1 MKRWCWI
8 IIGLVV
14 TSYVW
19 AVDIGSDTAPS
30 RFATQ
35 QILNDGD
42 RIAGF
47 AALDGGFKLSSVAVT
62 GIFDSFFPVTG
73 VIDLNG
79 GTLQLNRDLV
89 LHNVSRIEFVG
100 DILGNYFAFDLAASS
115 SCIIDLDP
123 NVATCQVSLLNTQAL
138 LTTPFAMDWSY
149 DDQYI
154 GVGTSGTGAGDE
166 IDVFSFTESAITF
179 ETSFESDNT
188 AVYALRWHPN
198 AYFLA
203 IGTSTAAGALPELRI
218 LEFDPAGP
226 SLMQTDS
233 VNAGTLCTSVAWH
246 PSGDYLAVG
255 FFSTLVEVR
264 IYSVSGTGTLSFLT
278 GVDLTQ
284 SVYLQTMD
292 WDPSGTYLSVGLSP
306 SGVLPTL
313 RVYEFDAGT
322 PSLTLDASEVISG
335 IVWSTS
341 WNQTYTQYIAATS
354 QSGDTIEIYE
364 HDLNGGT
371 PDARLIKRFGL
382 AVPSIVYS
390 SHWIADGECLAIG
403 KNATT
408 GDEIRVYSFDPLA
421 VSLSQV
427 SGFEST
433 SFVIDVRWSRN
444 GEYLAT
450 GGSGA
455 SFNVY
460 QHPGGRDNIFS
471 NLFLLLSSD
480 LSLKNTNIVF
490 SGNSTINGRGN
501 SLIIEPT
508 AQIQVASDSSL
519 VFTDVTIQG
528 VQGTNIALLDSTST
542 ISFDNVTWIQ
552 DADVTFST
560 GHFDVISEFK
570 MKGNGYQFNYQTDQV
585 STIQAAS
592 IMILDKGFT
601 FNYDPSIDSNSL
613 LQLTDNSSTLVMNG
627 ATLLVSNA
635 GLQLIKGQ
643 LFVDDISCITSSGMI
658 AADGIIFGDGIS
670 AANNLIVHFL
680 ADSGI
685 ELTTGFLEFQNLNC

>member
-89 LHNVSRIEFVG
+89 LHEVSRIEFIG
-100 DILGNYFAFDLAASS
+100 DIIGNYFAFDLAASS
-115 SCIIDLDP
+115 SCIVDLDP
-123 NVATCQVSLLNTQAL
+123 DIANCQVSLLNTHTL
-138 LTTPFAMDWSY
+138 SNFLVSTDWSY
-149 DDQYI
+149 DDNYI
-154 GVGTSGTGAGDE
+154 ATGSFSSGFGPELG
-166 IDVFSFTESAITF
+166 VFSFTESAITF
-179 ETSFESDNT
+179 LTSINFDLG
-188 AVYALRWHPN
+188 VFALRWHPSD
-198 AYFLA
+198 YLLA
-203 IGTSTAAGALPELRI
+203 VGLQSAFAELRI
-218 LEFDPAGP
+218 YRFNPGGP
-226 SLMQTDS
+226 SLSLISFADLGS
-233 VNAGTLCTSVAWH
+233 HCTSVAWH
-246 PSGDYLAVG
+246 PSGNYLAVG
-255 FFSTLVEVR
+255 TYDSTQEIIV
-264 IYSVSGTGTLSFLT
+264 YSVSGAGVLTFVTSLNLSPN
-278 GVDLTQ
+278 Q
-284 SVYLQTMD
+284 YVYLQTMD
-292 WDPSGTYLSVGLSP
+292 WDPSGTYFSVGLIA
-306 SGVLPTL
+306 SGSSPTL
-313 RVYEFDAGT
+313 RVYEFDPGT
-322 PSLTLDASEVISG
+322 PSLTLAASAITSG
-335 IVWSTS
+335 KLVASTS
-341 WNQTYTQYIAATS
+341 WNQTYTQYIAAGS
-354 QSGDTIEIYE
+354 NSGDTIEIFE
-364 HDLNGGT
+364 FDEGVGSLT
-371 PDARLIKRFGL
+371 KRFGV
-382 AVPSIVYS
+382 AVPNFMYS
-390 SHWIADGECLAIG
+390 CDWVPDGECLSTG
-403 KNATT
+403 KNPST
-408 GDEIRVYSFDPLA
+408 GEDLRVYAFNPVA
-421 VSLSQV
+421 VTLSQV
-427 SGFEST
+427 SAFEST
-433 SFVIDVRWSRN
+433 SSVYDTRWSHN
-444 GEYLAT
+444 GEYLAA
-450 GGSGA
+450 SGNGA
-455 SFNVY
+455 LLSVY

-471 NLFLLLSSD
+471 NLFLSLSSD
-480 LSLKNTNIVF
+480 VSLKNTSIVF

-501 SLIIEPT
+501 SFIIEPT
-508 AQIQVASDSSL
+508 AQIQVASNSSL

-528 VQGTNIALLDSTST
+528 AQGTNIALLDSTST
-542 ISFDNVTWIQ
+542 ISFDKVTWIQ

-585 STIQAAS
+585 STIQADS
-592 IMILDKGFT
+592 KIILDKGFT